1 MKRKISITQK
11 LLLFV
16 SVFFI
21 LAVSG
26 SWFFI
31 SSVKEFDKYAEI
43 SSVMSSIKGDVAEME
58 YVLDIFVIG
67 GYYKGEGGIEGIY
80 EKAALI
86 DKQMENLQGLARG
99 EVISNNP
106 MLYGN
111 YKTIVSNWKIIKE
124 KTSILNTA
132 TLKENA
138 FLIHNDIDLKTF
150 LIKNQLDK
158 SGELIGDAR
167 AKFISNAAM
176 LVVKSLIVS
185 LFIALIALYIF
196 YRKAIK
202 PIKDM
207 AAAAEKMEG
216 SNPGVRFEADSGDE
230 IGILA
235 STLNKLA
242 DTASNVHIVFEK
254 KILDKTKELESRT
267 RELIA
272 LNRIANSIGRT
283 FAYDEILGIAMNELL
298 LMSGSNTG
306 WIYLVEPNS
315 NDSEE
320 KLILRVHKGMPHTFV
335 REFKEVGM
343 EEAAM
348 GQPIKGRGHIFANI
362 TEMDSK
368 FRPFMNDMGIEAVCM
383 IPIIYADNIVGI
395 INLACKKH
403 NIFANEYCL
412 FGEAVAAEVAVAIEN
427 INLFQRERKSK
438 QFMEKIIYQ
447 SPISTTMVDKDGVC
461 IMINSACKRLFGI
474 KEDGQII
481 GRYNILKDNVLDEM
495 GYIPLL
501 NRAFKGESVDM
512 EIEYDISKVEHIQV
526 KGRPRRFKV
535 KAFPILDNDGS
546 VINVVI
552 MHEDMSKK
560 EQFTGK

>member
-11 LLLFV
+11 LLLLV
-16 SVFFI
+16 SVLFI
-21 LAVSG
+21 LSVAE

-31 SSVKEFDKYAEI
+31 SNVKEFDKYAEV
-43 SSVMSSIKGDVAEME
+43 SSVLSSIKGDVAEME

-80 EKAALI
+80 EKVALI
-86 DKQMENLQGLARG
+86 DKQVENLQGLAHS

-111 YKTIVSNWKIIKE
+111 YKTIVSNWKIVKE
-124 KTSILNTA
+124 KTNILNTA
-132 TLKENA
+132 TSKENA

-158 SGELIGDAR
+158 SGELIGSER
-167 AKFISNAAM
+167 AKLISSVIM
-176 LVVKSLIVS
+176 LVVKSLTAY
-185 LFIALIALYIF
+185 LFITLIGLYIF

-207 AAAAEKMEG
+207 AAAAKKMEG
-216 SNPGVRFEADSGDE
+216 SDPGIRFEADSGDE

-242 DTASNVHIVFEK
+242 DTASNAHIMFEK
-254 KILDKTKELESRT
+254 NILDKTKELESRT

-306 WIYLVEPNS
+306 WIYLTEPN
-315 NDSEE
+315 NNNGED

-335 REFKEVGM
+335 REFKEVSM

-348 GQPIKGRGHIFANI
+348 GQPIRERGHVFANI

-368 FRPFMNDMGIEAVCM
+368 FRTFMGNMGIEAVCM
-383 IPIIYADNIVGI
+383 IPIIYADNIIGI

-412 FGEAVAAEVAVAIEN
+412 FGEAVAAEAAIAIEN

-438 QFMEKIIYQ
+438 QFMEKVIYQ
-447 SPISTTMVDKDGVC
+447 SPLSTTVVDKDGVC

-474 KEDGQII
+474 KEDSQVI

-512 EIEYDISKVEHIQV
+512 EIEYDISNVKHIQV
-526 KGRPRRFKV
+526 KGRPRRLKV
-535 KAFPILDNDGS
+535 KAFPILNNDGS
-546 VINVVI
+546 VTNIVV
-552 MHEDMSKK
+552 MHEDMNKK
-560 EQFTGK
+560 EQFTAR